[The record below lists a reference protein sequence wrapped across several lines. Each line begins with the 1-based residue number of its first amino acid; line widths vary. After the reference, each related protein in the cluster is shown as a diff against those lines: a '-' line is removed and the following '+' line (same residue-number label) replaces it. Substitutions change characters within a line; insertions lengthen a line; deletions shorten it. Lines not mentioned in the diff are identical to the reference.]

1 MSVKIIKCVCGNK
14 YATRKDPKAELV
26 RERPQCGIC
35 GKREYKK

>member
-14 YATRKDPKAELV
+14 YASRKNPKAELV

>member
-1 MSVKIIKCVCGNK
+1 MSVKIIRCVCGNK
-14 YATRKDPKAELV
+14 YATRKNPKAELM